1 MNPFETLIQ
10 ELGQAMGISLHP
22 DTHES
27 CLIHFSASKISIQ
40 IDLDTS
46 AEQILIGTQLGIL
59 ESGSYRESV
68 FMQAMRVNGTS
79 KLPRGILA
87 FSEKNNSLVLFQFLK
102 LAFFNGEK
110 LHDFLQLFHQH
121 ALAWKEALE
130 QKTIPE
136 IAEEQPLS
144 ANDPMFGLNR

>member
-1 MNPFETLIQ
+1 MNPFENLIH
-10 ELGQAMGISLHP
+10 ELGQSMGISLHP

-27 CLIHFSASKISIQ
+27 CLIHFPATKISIQ

-46 AEQILIGTQLGIL
+46 AEQILIGTQIGVL
-59 ESGSYRESV
+59 ESGSYRESI

-79 KLPRGILA
+79 KTPRGTLA
-87 FSEKNNSLVLFQFLK
+87 FSEKNNSLILFQFLK
-102 LAFFNGEK
+102 LAFLNGEK

-136 IAEEQPLS
+136 ITEETPKP
-144 ANDPMFGLNR
+144 ANDTMFGLNR